1 MAGCFRA
8 LVAGSSRS
16 LRSSGIFFKLIKGV
30 RLGQVCMQL
39 EALGSCSSVKS
50 NNLETFSIKNKNT
63 TKRDAFRFGFQ
74 MRLLE
79 PYLHMTC
86 FKLHIILIT
95 ISRWDPSRASF
106 TSCPLL
112 MHSFLQC
119 SSPSGAGKPRSF
131 LCLGSSL
138 LYFLPR
144 GLHSQSC
151 KELCRSECI
160 CVNDRGRKAQLLL
173 VHLVTSAHDRSGLC
187 AADTLGKSRL

>member
-1 MAGCFRA
+1 MGRFQIW
-8 LVAGSSRS
+8 VPN
-16 LRSSGIFFKLIKGV
+16 
-30 RLGQVCMQL
+30 
-39 EALGSCSSVKS
+39 E
-50 NNLETFSIKNKNT
+50 
-63 TKRDAFRFGFQ
+63 AFRTLLAHDMLQAPYNTDNHFQ
-74 MRLLE
+74 MGS
-79 PYLHMTC
+79 
-86 FKLHIILIT
+86 KQ
-95 ISRWDPSRASF
+95 SSF

-173 VHLVTSAHDRSGLC
+173 VHLSTSAHDRSGLC